1 MRSWREPDAG
11 DPHVRF
17 AERRLETELWEG
29 LRHRHEAKAA
39 GNSDSPFPMATAPV
53 VDSTGG
59 RGRGC
64 VRGKPEPVWRP
75 DVPFP
80 GWLRAAQNFSPVLD
94 GLVECRQRCLQA

>member
-11 DPHVRF
+11 DPHVQF

-53 VDSTGG
+53 VDSTG
-59 RGRGC
+59 
-64 VRGKPEPVWRP
+64 VAQDRP
-75 DVPFP
+75 ILFNDANRSQVI
-80 GWLRAAQNFSPVLD
+80 V
-94 GLVECRQRCLQA
+94 